1 MAERPSPDQ
10 LLAKYQQTNRGKLT
24 LFLGAAAGV
33 GKTYA
38 MLKAL
43 PELISDGIDVVIGYI
58 EPHQRT
64 ETAALILPEM
74 EIIPPRVIEYRGHRL
89 HEVDIDAILA
99 RKPQLVVIDE
109 LAHSNVPTSRNLKR
123 YQDVLELLAEGID
136 VYSAVNIQHIESL
149 NDVVAQIT
157 GVTVNETIPDYIIDQ
172 ANEVKLIDT
181 TPDELIERLKD
192 GKIYPPERA
201 IKALDNFFR
210 KGNLTA
216 LREMALL
223 KTARKVEQQVKE
235 YRADQEIDAIW
246 SSHDKLMVVI
256 EPGYSSEK
264 VIRSAKTMADKGFSG
279 WFVIYLDNS
288 ELSERPLRERERLLE
303 LLNLAQELGAEVTQL
318 NSSNPVEAIID
329 FAREHNVN
337 TVVLS
342 QYRLSLYYRLFGTS
356 LVAKLT
362 ELAPELS
369 VHLIRDESLKN
380 RTLINQPPVKKS
392 INWLKLARKLII
404 NTVLFTLLGAV
415 LLPLANWLS
424 SGNILMIY
432 LLAIV
437 GFNYGRGKLSALV
450 AALMATISYDFF
462 FIPPRFSF
470 AIGDA
475 QYIITFIIM
484 AAVAI
489 AFNVVNG
496 NLRYQVG
503 MLRKTQAQMTLLYAS
518 SRKLAEAMVEAQVVE
533 VINDYLPRLFQS
545 KFVLLLPTLEEKLVN
560 YSPSTDLNY
569 DLAIASW
576 VFDNG
581 KIAGCNTDTFAG
593 SPFYYVAVNT
603 PVRTRGVVVLAP
615 EKPLEF
621 FLPAN
626 QQLLANFIGNLATTL
641 ERIHFTQIAIQ
652 TEILLANHKSS

>member
-58 EPHQRT
+58 EPHQRA
-64 ETAALILPEM
+64 ETAALIFPEM
-74 EIIPPRVIEYRGHRL
+74 EIVPPRVIEYRGHRL

-279 WFVIYLDNS
+279 WYVIYLDNS

-342 QYRLSLYYRLFGTS
+342 
-356 LVAKLT
+356 
-362 ELAPELS
+362 
-369 VHLIRDESLKN
+369 
-380 RTLINQPPVKKS
+380 
-392 INWLKLARKLII
+392 
-404 NTVLFTLLGAV
+404 
-415 LLPLANWLS
+415 
-424 SGNILMIY
+424 
-432 LLAIV
+432 
-437 GFNYGRGKLSALV
+437 
-450 AALMATISYDFF
+450 
-462 FIPPRFSF
+462 
-470 AIGDA
+470 
-475 QYIITFIIM
+475 
-484 AAVAI
+484 
-489 AFNVVNG
+489 
-496 NLRYQVG
+496 
-503 MLRKTQAQMTLLYAS
+503 
-518 SRKLAEAMVEAQVVE
+518 
-533 VINDYLPRLFQS
+533 
-545 KFVLLLPTLEEKLVN
+545 
-560 YSPSTDLNY
+560 
-569 DLAIASW
+569 
-576 VFDNG
+576 
-581 KIAGCNTDTFAG
+581 
-593 SPFYYVAVNT
+593 
-603 PVRTRGVVVLAP
+603 
-615 EKPLEF
+615 
-621 FLPAN
+621 
-626 QQLLANFIGNLATTL
+626 
-641 ERIHFTQIAIQ
+641 
-652 TEILLANHKSS
+652 

>member
-10 LLAKYQQTNRGKLT
+10 LLAKYQQTSRGKLT

-43 PELISDGIDVVIGYI
+43 PELMSDGIDVVIGYI
-58 EPHQRT
+58 EPHQRA
-64 ETAALILPEM
+64 ETAALILPTM
-74 EIIPPRVIEYRGHRL
+74 EIIPPRVIEYRGHQL

-123 YQDVLELLAEGID
+123 YQDVLELLAAGID

-172 ANEVKLIDT
+172 ASEVKLIDI

-201 IKALDNFFR
+201 VKALDNFFR

-235 YRADQEIDAIW
+235 YRADKDINAIW
-246 SSHDKLMVVI
+246 SSHDRLMVVI

-264 VIRSAKTMADKGFSG
+264 VVRSAKAMADKGFSG
-279 WFVIYLDNS
+279 WYVIYLDNS
-288 ELSERPLRERERLLE
+288 ELSGRPLRDRERLLE
-303 LLNLAQELGAEVTQL
+303 LLNLAQELGAAVTQL
-318 NSSNPVEAIID
+318 NSSNPAEAIID

-380 RTLINQPPVKKS
+380 RTSINQPPIKKAL
-392 INWLKLARKLII
+392 NWSKLARKLLI
-404 NTVLFTLLGAV
+404 NTALFTLLGAV
-415 LLPLANWLS
+415 LLPLGNWLS

-470 AIGDA
+470 AIGDI

-484 AAVAI
+484 AVVAI
-489 AFNVVNG
+489 AFNVING

-533 VINDYLPRLFQS
+533 VINDYLPSLFQS

-560 YSPSTDLNY
+560 YSSATDLNY
-569 DLAIASW
+569 DLSIASW

-593 SPFYYVAVNT
+593 SPYYYVAVNT

-615 EKPLEF
+615 ENPLEF